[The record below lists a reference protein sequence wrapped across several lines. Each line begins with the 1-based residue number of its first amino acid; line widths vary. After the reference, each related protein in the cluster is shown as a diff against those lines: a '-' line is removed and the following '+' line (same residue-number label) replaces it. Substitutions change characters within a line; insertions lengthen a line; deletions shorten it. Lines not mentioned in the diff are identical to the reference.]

1 MNAQP
6 TEKDM
11 IGPIPLTPQS
21 VALFRSFVEHPEEH
35 KGCNYKPIHECFE
48 KSDTCT
54 PQHILFHQYLAY
66 LRRPLPKVFFYI
78 IMEEIYPELKG
89 NAEVKRDRDGN
100 IIGGGE
106 IGYHLKCVVDPEKE
120 D

>member
-1 MNAQP
+1 MNTQP
-6 TEKDM
+6 TKKDM
-11 IGPIPLTPQS
+11 MERIPLTPQA
-21 VALFRSFVEHPEEH
+21 VALFHDLVEHPENH
-35 KGCNYKPIHECFE
+35 KGCNYKPIRECFK

-54 PQHILFHQYLAY
+54 PQHILFKQYIDY

-78 IMEEIYPELKG
+78 IMGDIYPELKG

-106 IGYHLKCVVDPEKE
+106 IGYYLKCVVDPEKE